1 MPPLLLLAR
10 VASTEPQGNQL
21 GHFEAN
27 PKLSAASFWAQHA
40 KARPDPGARPAVKL
54 RQETSCRAQKRGG
67 EGRLEAKNVHRPMP
81 PCNPSPFCIVS
92 PRTALMV
99 PAPYIFVGEATCTW
113 HEETRHLGSGF
124 CVAIGQFWIP
134 SFPVERSPNSDQS
147 SKAIGDMLPVKC
159 ARFSWN
165 DRRNRDKENTRE
177 TRET

>member
-1 MPPLLLLAR
+1 MAI
-10 VASTEPQGNQL
+10 SWGI
-21 GHFEAN
+21 
-27 PKLSAASFWAQHA
+27 
-40 KARPDPGARPAVKL
+40 L
-54 RQETSCRAQKRGG
+54 RQIQSSLPRAFEPNMPRHAPTRGLDQRLNYGKRRLVELKSGG
-67 EGRLEAKNVHRPMP
+67 GMGEERLEAKNVHRPMP